1 MCAVWEHVY
10 IYKNLFIFKNML
22 ISIALFIM
30 INFKFYVIKSYG
42 QNKFQTI
49 YFEKHKCSLELIQF
63 FFQKGYILK
72 RFFTVVIKVLEKELR
87 YIWKNF
93 HPAYGTII
101 YQSNLFMKI
110 PSLWK

>member
-1 MCAVWEHVY
+1 
-10 IYKNLFIFKNML
+10 ML

-63 FFQKGYILK
+63 FFFFKRGTYLK
-72 RFFTVVIKVLEKELR
+72 DFLQWL
-87 YIWKNF
+87 
-93 HPAYGTII
+93 
-101 YQSNLFMKI
+101 
-110 PSLWK
+110 

>member
-1 MCAVWEHVY
+1 
-10 IYKNLFIFKNML
+10 ML

-63 FFQKGYILK
+63 FFFKRGTYLK
-72 RFFTVVIKVLEKELR
+72 DFLQWL
-87 YIWKNF
+87 
-93 HPAYGTII
+93 
-101 YQSNLFMKI
+101 
-110 PSLWK
+110 

>member
-1 MCAVWEHVY
+1 
-10 IYKNLFIFKNML
+10 
-22 ISIALFIM
+22 M

-49 YFEKHKCSLELIQF
+49 YFEKHKCSLELIHF

-87 YIWKNF
+87 YI
-93 HPAYGTII
+93 
-101 YQSNLFMKI
+101 
-110 PSLWK
+110 